1 VARRKPH
8 NGAQHG
14 IALAYRDGA
23 HGKLDT
29 KATGCTYTVS
39 TGILL
44 FQVDPSLVDTK
55 NNTFRNND
63 VNLYDGSNA

>member
-1 VARRKPH
+1 
-8 NGAQHG
+8 
-14 IALAYRDGA
+14 
-23 HGKLDT
+23 
-29 KATGCTYTVS
+29 VS